1 MPHTW
6 SRIHEYLGRPPG
18 PLEFAMVRK
27 CADDGLAEADDLDWK
42 EFLPKGHDPRAA
54 AEFAKDVAAM
64 ANTRGG
70 LIIFGV
76 SDRPVA
82 FKGIRLVDANP
93 DQYAKWVRNL
103 VQPYLTGLEL
113 YDLGSDDGGE
123 ALFVV
128 DIPASELAPHSVAF
142 DHTKDQAKA
151 QYASVTPYRSGS
163 HTEWMAE
170 HQIARAYADRLARA
184 ADWQQAFDDLRDWTA
199 ESLEGLGGPDTAW
212 LIIVG
217 RPTRPIPHSAPRLS
231 REAAKAIIDSA
242 NNNPVITFQPKTP
255 VLGLLAGYGYVKVGL
270 NAWVVTNR
278 AREGEQRIREV
289 SVELQHDGSFVFLAN
304 LSKHTLRDE
313 SALGVGI
320 VNTDVVEQAC
330 LDMEALLLQIL
341 RMQRIDSP
349 MRVQAC
355 VISEANQPLQ
365 YASLDFSEYRLASN
379 NPALPRLRPV
389 ATEVPAGATDEHI
402 KTAAADLAADIL
414 NQFGLGCQLSR
425 YIM

>member
-27 CADDGLAEADDLDWK
+27 CADDSLAEADDLDWK
-42 EFLPKGHDPRAA
+42 EFVPKGHDPQAA

-82 FKGIRLVDANP
+82 FKGIRLVDVNP

-113 YDLGSDDGGE
+113 YDLVSDDGGE

-199 ESLEGLGGPDTAW
+199 ESLEGRGGPGTAW

-289 SVELQHDGSFVFLAN
+289 SVELQHDGSFVFIAN

-313 SALGVGI
+313 SSLGVGI

-330 LDMEALLLQIL
+330 LDMEALLLQII

-355 VISEANQPLQ
+355 VMSEANQPLQ
-365 YASLDFSEYRLASN
+365 YASPDFSGYSLASSS
-379 NPALPRLRPV
+379 PALPRLRPV
-389 ATEVPAGATDEHI
+389 TAEVPAGAVGEHI
-402 KTAAADLAADIL
+402 KNAAADLAAGIL

>member
-6 SRIHEYLGRPPG
+6 SRLHEYLGRPPG
-18 PLEFAMVRK
+18 AVEFAMVRQ

-42 EFLPKGHDPRAA
+42 EFLPNGRDPQAA

-70 LIIFGV
+70 LIIYGV

-82 FKGIRLVDANP
+82 FKGIQSADANP

-103 VQPYLTGLEL
+103 VQPYLAGLEL
-113 YDLGSDDGGE
+113 YDLVSDDGSE

-128 DIPASELAPHSVAF
+128 DVPASELAPHSVAF

-199 ESLEGLGGPDTAW
+199 ESLEGRGGPDTAW

-217 RPTRPIPHSAPRLS
+217 RPTRPISHSAPGLS
-231 REAAKAIIDSA
+231 REAAKEIVDSA
-242 NNNPVITFQPKTP
+242 INNPVITFQPKTP
-255 VLGLLAGYGYVKVGL
+255 VLGLLGGYGYVTVGL

-278 AREGEQRIREV
+278 AREGEQRLREI
-289 SVELQHDGSFVFLAN
+289 SIELHHDGSFVFIAN
-304 LSKHTLRDE
+304 LSQHTLRDE
-313 SALGVGI
+313 SALGVGV
-320 VNTDVVEQAC
+320 VNTNVVEQTC

-341 RMQRIDSP
+341 RAQRIDSP
-349 MRVQAC
+349 MRVQ
-355 VISEANQPLQ
+355 VSVMSEANQPLQ
-365 YASLDFSEYRLASN
+365 YASSDFSGYSLASGS
-379 NPALPRLRPV
+379 PALPRLRPV
-389 ATEVPAGATDEHI
+389 TTEVPAAATDELT
-402 KTAAADLAADIL
+402 KPAAAELAAGIL
-414 NQFGLGCQLSR
+414 NQFGLGCQLNR